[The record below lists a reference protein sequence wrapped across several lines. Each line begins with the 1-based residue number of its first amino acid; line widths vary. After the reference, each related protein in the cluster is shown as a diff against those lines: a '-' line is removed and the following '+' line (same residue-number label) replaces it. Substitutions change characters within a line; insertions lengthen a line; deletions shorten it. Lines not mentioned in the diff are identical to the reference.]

1 MKLLA
6 AFSLTLLAATAHAAL
21 PQPTAAEQAKA
32 AEAKARAA
40 WTAKVAAY
48 QLCEAQ
54 DRVAAEYLSRVQ
66 GDGKK
71 PVQPV
76 PTSACVDPGPFVYAP
91 ASVQPRE
98 GSGAHSP
105 AEPAAGPPSSPQT
118 EAEGDKS
125 SK

>member
-54 DRVAAEYLSRVQ
+54 DRVAAQYLSRVQ
-66 GDGKK
+66 AAGKA
-71 PVQPV
+71 PVQPL
-76 PTSACVDPGPFVYAP
+76 PTAACVDPGPFVYAP
-91 ASVQPRE
+91 PSVQPRE

-105 AEPAAGPPSSPQT
+105 AEPAAAPPSSSQT